1 MNRFSRTWPDRGRKA
16 AWRMLQGAGCV
27 VVWGMVAGCAA
38 EGAGCLD
45 ALGERSADTVAITV
59 LPDRLEVM
67 DRVEV
72 HWWPSDSAALAVRHA
87 WQGTLEGLSITE
99 GDGVLRIEDRNT
111 CGWVRRL
118 DAVPRVDLHGIA
130 PSEVWLESHADFVME
145 SAYSEGDL
153 FVEGDEMSG
162 HLHLHFSGDSLK
174 LRLPNGIGHASVKG
188 SALRF
193 STFRSGFGD
202 LDATGLDADRV
213 LAHHAGVGAMR
224 LRPESYLYLELSG
237 AGQVH
242 LYGDSDQRDI
252 VIGPDATGEIID
264 HP

>member
-1 MNRFSRTWPDRGRKA
+1 MTRFPRPWLDRHVKA
-16 AWRMLQGAGCV
+16 AWRKLQGACCV
-27 VVWGMVAGCAA
+27 VVWVLVAGCAA

-45 ALGERSADTVAITV
+45 ALGERSTDTIAIAA

-72 HWWPSDSAALAVRHA
+72 HWWPSDSASMAVRHA
-87 WQGTLEGLSITE
+87 WQGTLDGLSITE

-118 DAVPRVDLHGIA
+118 DAVPRVDLHGIS
-130 PSEVWLESHADFVME
+130 PSGVWLESHADFVME
-145 SAYSEGDL
+145 SAYPAGDL

-162 HLHLHFSGDSLK
+162 HLHLHFAGDSLK
-174 LRLPNGIGHASVKG
+174 LRLPNGIGHASVEG
-188 SALRF
+188 SAHRF

-202 LDATGLDADRV
+202 LDATELDADRV
-213 LAHHAGVGAMR
+213 LAHHAGIGVMR

-242 LYGDSDQRDI
+242 LHGESDERDI